1 MIIVLKR
8 EAPPETAQEILD
20 KIASKGLKP
29 LHMPG
34 TERVVLGALG
44 DERVLAELALD
55 SHPMV
60 ESLKPILAP
69 YKLVSREMHAHDTV
83 VRLGKLAIGG
93 RGFAVIAGP
102 CAVETES
109 QMRNTARFAK
119 AAGAHGLRAG
129 AYKPRTSPYAFQ
141 GHGLEGLKLLRSVGD
156 EFGLPVVTEVLEAA
170 DVEVVA
176 QYADALQIGA
186 RNMQNFSLLKAVG
199 RAEKPV
205 VLKRGMAA
213 KVEDLLMAAEYLM
226 AEGNGEVIL
235 CERGIRT
242 FETATRNTLDL
253 NAIPYIKQRTH
264 LPVLVDP
271 SHGTGVR
278 DFVIPMAL
286 AAAACGADGILV
298 EMHEDPAAAWS
309 DGAQSLYPEG
319 FEQLMA
325 ALEPIAPRWEGS
337 SVSARRRRGSAKAL
351 TRRSTLRRPAGALR
365 RLTDGARAPTPCC
378 SRRSPGPSLILEQA
392 ALRIECRGGAV
403 RAAALSAGGRT
414 VLATLERALPTAR
427 RHATATS

>member
-8 EAPPETAQEILD
+8 EATPEVAQELLARISD
-20 KIASKGLKP
+20 KGLKP

-34 TERVVLGALG
+34 AERVVLGALG

-69 YKLVSREMHAHDTV
+69 YKLVSRELHPHDTI
-83 VRLGKLAIGG
+83 VRLGKAAIGG
-93 RGFAVIAGP
+93 RGFTVIAGP
-102 CAVETES
+102 CAVETED
-109 QMRNTARFAK
+109 QMRSTAGAVK

-129 AYKPRTSPYAFQ
+129 AFKPRTSPYAFQ
-141 GHGLEGLKLLRSVGD
+141 GHGHEGLKLLRATGD
-156 EFGLPVVTEVLEAA
+156 EFDLPVVTEVMETS
-170 DVEVVA
+170 DVDLVCE
-176 QYADALQIGA
+176 YADAVQVGA
-186 RNMQNFSLLKAVG
+186 RNMQNFSLLKALG
-199 RAEKPV
+199 KAGKPV

-213 KVEDLLMAAEYLM
+213 KVEDLLLAAEYLL
-226 AEGNGEVIL
+226 AEGNENVIL

-253 NAIPYIKQRTH
+253 NAIPYIKQKTH

-278 DFVIPMAL
+278 DFVLPMAL

-298 EMHEDPAAAWS
+298 EVHEDPAVAWS
-309 DGAQSLYPEG
+309 DGAQSLYPQG

-325 ALEPIAPRWEGS
+325 ALRPIA
-337 SVSARRRRGSAKAL
+337 
-351 TRRSTLRRPAGALR
+351 
-365 RLTDGARAPTPCC
+365 
-378 SRRSPGPSLILEQA
+378 A
-392 ALRIECRGGAV
+392 AV
-403 RAAALSAGGRT
+403 GRQ
-414 VLATLERALPTAR
+414 LA
-427 RHATATS
+427 

>member
-8 EAPPETAQEILD
+8 EATPEVAQEILGR
-20 KIASKGLKP
+20 IAAKGLKP

-55 SHPMV
+55 GHPMV

-83 VRLGKLAIGG
+83 VRLGKTAIGG

-109 QMRNTARFAK
+109 QMRNTARAAK

-141 GHGLEGLKLLRSVGD
+141 GHGVEGLKLLRSVGD
-156 EFGLPVVTEVLEAA
+156 EFGLPVVTEVLETA

-298 EMHEDPAAAWS
+298 EVHEDPAAAWS

-319 FEQLMA
+319 FEALMA
-325 ALEPIAPRWEGS
+325 ALKP
-337 SVSARRRRGSAKAL
+337 VV
-351 TRRSTLRRPAGALR
+351 
-365 RLTDGARAPTPCC
+365 
-378 SRRSPGPSLILEQA
+378 A
-392 ALRIECRGGAV
+392 AV
-403 RAAALSAGGRT
+403 GRQ
-414 VLATLERALPTAR
+414 LG
-427 RHATATS
+427 